1 MVVSFTSDRT
11 GVEVRVRLSKK
22 AIRMAHRTLLPVGA
36 TLLSWI
42 LSSNVFHQVIG
53 R

>member
-11 GVEVRVRLSKK
+11 GVEVRVRLSKR
-22 AIRMAHRTLLPVGA
+22 AIRVIYQTLLPVGA
-36 TLLSWI
+36 TLFSWL
-42 LSSNVFHQVIG
+42 LSSNVLHQIIG